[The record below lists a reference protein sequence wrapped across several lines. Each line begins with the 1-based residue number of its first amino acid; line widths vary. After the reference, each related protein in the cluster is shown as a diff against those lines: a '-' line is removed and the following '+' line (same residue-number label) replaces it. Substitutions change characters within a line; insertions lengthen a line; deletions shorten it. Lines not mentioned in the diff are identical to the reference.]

1 MQSSNRLN
9 SSVIDTLYK
18 LDRELSEKTGES
30 LYDYLGIY
38 IRREPGFAYD
48 CTPDDAVVFGHTGAD
63 GDHFAFSTG
72 EGSIINLDEA
82 PILFIQPMMFGEEVK
97 MVARNLQEFLSA
109 YLSLGEI
116 YILERFDRYLTRHV
130 FKPKQARP
138 SLS

>member
-1 MQSSNRLN
+1 M
-9 SSVIDTLYK
+9 
-18 LDRELSEKTGES
+18 SEKTGES